1 MAETNL
7 LTSHSLDG
15 PSRLSASSPHIG
27 DQDAGVEVQATS
39 LNTEEDSEHKLPID
53 VYCQQGSLWVMP
65 MHERTMHFGKNQNP
79 IHILE
84 CWKYDAT
91 SESRLSPIS
100 EIKEINE
107 DEVDAWVSAETPTNE
122 GLKPVAGYKILQM
135 DGPPG
140 VYFPLKSKTYQVLIE
155 GFKLPAIELHM
166 GSSEQGACGVF
177 REYDGSFSALLHF
190 PVTRLCSQNS
200 TVLVN
205 RRPYIRVEVSTLLRF
220 DPLTNITS
228 GYIVTDQ
235 AYDDIPSFDFNFLP
249 TQFLACP
256 HPILLSILF
265 IEQTLYTRVG
275 DISLV
280 VDALKFVEK
289 MTSFT
294 SEVGGRQ
301 SQRI

>member
-1 MAETNL
+1 MAETHL

-27 DQDAGVEVQATS
+27 DQDEGVEVQATPP
-39 LNTEEDSEHKLPID
+39 NTEEDSEHKFPID

-65 MHERTMHFGKNQNP
+65 MDGRTMHFEKSRNP
-79 IHILE
+79 IRILE

-100 EIKEINE
+100 EIKEIKE

-135 DGPPG
+135 DSPS
-140 VYFPLKSKTYQVLIE
+140 VFYFPLKSKTYQALIE

-166 GSSEQGACGVF
+166 GSFRQGACGVF
-177 REYDGSFSALLHF
+177 REDGGSFSALLPF

-205 RRPYIRVEVSTLLRF
+205 RRTNIRAAVSTLLRF

-228 GYIVTDQ
+228 GYIVTRQ
-235 AYDDIPSFDFNFLP
+235 VNKPVSQPSAKTF
-249 TQFLACP
+249 
-256 HPILLSILF
+256 
-265 IEQTLYTRVG
+265 
-275 DISLV
+275 
-280 VDALKFVEK
+280 
-289 MTSFT
+289 
-294 SEVGGRQ
+294 
-301 SQRI
+301 